1 MSDTERFR
9 QTAENCLR
17 LEAESANPTDREAL
31 LWMAEEWLRL
41 AEAAQYLTR
50 GKGRI
55 PFNENPGPQG

>member
-9 QTAENCLR
+9 KEAENCLR

-41 AEAAQYLTR
+41 AEAAQYLNVDVKELFLQMR
-50 GKGRI
+50 D
-55 PFNENPGPQG
+55 QA